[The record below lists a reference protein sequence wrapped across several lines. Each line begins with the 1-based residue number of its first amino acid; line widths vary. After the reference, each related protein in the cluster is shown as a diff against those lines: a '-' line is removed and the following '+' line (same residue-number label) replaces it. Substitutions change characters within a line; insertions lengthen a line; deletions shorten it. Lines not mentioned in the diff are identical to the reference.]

1 MEKNY
6 FQQRNLNFKDK
17 ILSLDFKLIFL
28 VLLLG
33 IISFFAMY
41 STERGNFDYYTQNHI
56 YRFLT
61 FFTVFIVVSFINI
74 RLWHKSAYL
83 FYLIVLVLLIAVYF
97 FGITSSAISSGNFCR
112 RNLLRSAMAT
122 ARLADF

>member
-17 ILSLDFKLIFL
+17 ILSLDFQLIFL

-41 STERGNFDYYTQNHI
+41 STEQGKFGYFTQSHI
-56 YRFLT
+56 YRFFI
-61 FFTVFIVVSFINI
+61 FFTHPLYIKYFELTEIYHLVWIEAHHYNI
-74 RLWHKSAYL
+74 YL
-83 FYLIVLVLLIAVYF
+83 Y
-97 FGITSSAISSGNFCR
+97 
-112 RNLLRSAMAT
+112 
-122 ARLADF
+122 